1 MAMIH
6 EHLYES
12 EGFQFINLFDIIQK
26 IVSSVFGPSEGR
38 DSNIRY
44 DVKPHNLALS
54 LDQAIPC
61 SLILNELLSNV
72 QRHAYPNKKNGG
84 VQVIME
90 LLKDNNIFLSVKDSG
105 IGLPDDMD
113 LDHIK
118 TLGLK
123 LVMILAKEQ
132 LKGDIKFNSHG
143 GTTVAITFKSM
154 TST

>member
-1 MAMIH
+1 
-6 EHLYES
+6 
-12 EGFQFINLFDIIQK
+12 
-26 IVSSVFGPSEGR
+26 
-38 DSNIRY
+38 
-44 DVKPHNLALS
+44 
-54 LDQAIPC
+54 
-61 SLILNELLSNV
+61 
-72 QRHAYPNKKNGG
+72 
-84 VQVIME
+84 ME

-143 GTTVAITFKSM
+143 GTTVDITFKSM